1 MTWRKKFQQFDGW
14 KWLIV
19 GLVVGSLLSLIVLL
33 FGNKL
38 GEEWLGFIGGILGS
52 IIGILGTFYVLNKQ
66 IKHDKQVSETQI
78 QQDKEQNRKNQV
90 DNTFFNLLDI
100 HLNMKN
106 KIEEVKTFESFHEDL
121 KLEANRMIKSIGA
134 RKIIEANGIID
145 DLCAIFEAY
154 IEKIKENLN
163 ELNID
168 TSGFPKENSRK
179 LGYLINQLSENYKI
193 YNSREEENDKRF
205 SLVAGTLNEA
215 ASDVLKLIDMIRI
228 GVYSPNLVP
237 MFFKVFS
244 SIVSNKID
252 TEVNKTLNELVNE
265 VKKYHNKDGN
275 YQLITT
281 AREKQSIIYDVSQKH
296 YSQLSSYLRL
306 TNSILK
312 YINENVDNSSE
323 RKNYLVFLRA
333 NMDEN
338 ELLTLFYISTFG
350 DPRNGLK
357 KQLQNTDFFGIK
369 EELVTDFDLAQPQHF
384 NKHRLLWAE
393 EDLKLMQCYSK

>member
-1 MTWRKKFQQFDGW
+1 MSWREKIKNFDGW

-19 GLVVGSLLSLIVLL
+19 GLIVGSLLSLIVLI
-33 FGNKL
+33 FGNKI

-52 IIGILGTFYVLNKQ
+52 IMGILGTFYVLNKQ
-66 IKHDKQVSETQI
+66 IKHDKQVSETQF
-78 QQDKEQNRKNQV
+78 QQDKEQNRKNLV
-90 DNTFFNLLDI
+90 DNTFFNLLDM

-106 KIEEVKTFESFHEDL
+106 KIEEKNTFESFHVDL
-121 KLEANRMIKSIGA
+121 KLEANKKIKSIGIQ
-134 RKIIEANGIID
+134 KIVEAKGIID
-145 DLCAIFEAY
+145 DLNAIFEAY
-154 IEKIKENLN
+154 INKIKEHLD

-168 TSGFPKENSRK
+168 ISGLPKETDQK
-179 LGYLINQLSENYKI
+179 LGYIINRLSENYEA
-193 YNSREEENDKRF
+193 YNFRDEEKDKQF
-205 SLVAGTLNEA
+205 SFVAGDLYEA
-215 ASDVLKLIDMIRI
+215 ANDVLKLIDMIQSRF
-228 GVYSPNLVP
+228 YSLDLVP
-237 MFFKVFS
+237 MLFKVYR
-244 SIVSNKID
+244 SIVENRID
-252 TEVNKTLNELVNE
+252 TEVNKTLKEVVDE

-281 AREKQSIIYDVSQKH
+281 TREKQSIIDKVSQKH

-306 TNSILK
+306 TNSIIK
-312 YINENVDNSSE
+312 YINENVDNNSE
-323 RKNYLVFLRA
+323 RENYLGFVRA

-357 KQLQNTDFFGIK
+357 KQLQSTDFFGIK

>member
-1 MTWRKKFQQFDGW
+1 MTWRKKIQQFDGW